1 MYPSHWEQIPEMQ
14 CCNFARGEGGYASP
28 THANIGLLL
37 WQLLY
42 VRLEQK

>member
-1 MYPSHWEQIPEMQ
+1 MQ
-14 CCNFARGEGGYASP
+14 RFVILRKARGGYASP
-28 THANIGLLL
+28 THVNIGLLL